1 MENVILP
8 MLGET
13 MNEGTI
19 SKWRKK
25 EGDKIEKG
33 EIL

>member
-1 MENVILP
+1 MANEVILP

-19 SKWRKK
+19 VSWQKV
-25 EGDKIEKG
+25 EGEAVRRG
-33 EIL
+33 EG